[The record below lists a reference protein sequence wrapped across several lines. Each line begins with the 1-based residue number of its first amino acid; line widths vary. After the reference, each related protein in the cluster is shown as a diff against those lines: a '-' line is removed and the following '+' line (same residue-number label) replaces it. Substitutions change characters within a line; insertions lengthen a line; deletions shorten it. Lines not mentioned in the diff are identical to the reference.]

1 MRDSYILML
10 CQHRVELP
18 EKKWEVWLFLVEV
31 CHLVMDFDV
40 SKAHTRESVCVCVCL
55 SVCLCLHVYIKFPE
69 RNQTDIIHSMKD
81 E

>member
-40 SKAHTRESVCVCVCL
+40 SKAHT
-55 SVCLCLHVYIKFPE
+55 
-69 RNQTDIIHSMKD
+69 
-81 E
+81 